1 MQRLKGHYEK
11 QREEG
16 KKMGKQ
22 PVVQLAVMGM
32 HQEGRSYAAA
42 LEGRMAGV
50 DIKIQRESV
59 WAILGLEQKQ

>member
-1 MQRLKGHYEK
+1 
-11 QREEG
+11 
-16 KKMGKQ
+16 MGKQ